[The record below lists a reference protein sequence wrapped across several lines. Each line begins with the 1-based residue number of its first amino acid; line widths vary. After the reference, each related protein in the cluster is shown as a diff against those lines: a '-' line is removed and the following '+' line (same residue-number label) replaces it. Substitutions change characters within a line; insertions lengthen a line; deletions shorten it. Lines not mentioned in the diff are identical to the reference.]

1 MGIGFWIRRLLS
13 HFGGSA
19 DATPCNLCRTP
30 IPPSHVKKG
39 LAVMIA
45 QRTYCKGCVSEIT
58 TRKSGTWPLAAAD
71 AHSSSTV
78 HLP

>member
-1 MGIGFWIRRLLS
+1 MSIRFWFRRLFSL
-13 HFGGSA
+13 FGRSA
-19 DATPCNLCRTP
+19 EAVPCNLCRTA
-30 IPPSHVKKG
+30 IPPSHFKKG

-45 QRTYCKGCVSEIT
+45 QRAYCAGCVEEIT
-58 TRKSGTWPLAAAD
+58 VRKTGIWPLAAAD